1 MPNWTN
7 NCLSVEGNEQEV
19 QDFINKVTTEGDD
32 TYSILNTL
40 LPTPTDLGDD
50 GWYNWNIS
58 NWGTKWQDSDTTL
71 VIRDTNYVFFRF
83 DTAWAPPLVGFES
96 ISVMFPELTFV
107 LTYQEMGMGFVG
119 CAGYLNGIQSHVE
132 REDISIPEETEDDDL
147 MDVMYERYT
156 TLVDDCEAQVRYAMH
171 APLPFVKASS
181 EVR

>member
-19 QDFINKVTTEGDD
+19 QGFINKVTTEGND

-40 LPTPTDLGDD
+40 LPTPTELYEGDD
-50 GWYNWNIS
+50 WYDWNVS

-119 CAGYLNGIQSHVE
+119 CAGYLNGAQAHVE
-132 REDISIPEETEDDDL
+132 REDISIPEETEDNDL
-147 MDVMYERYT
+147 MDVMYSTYSDLADE
-156 TLVDDCEAQVRYAMH
+156 CEA
-171 APLPFVKASS
+171 
-181 EVR
+181 EVRQEMNIPSPLAKTL